1 MGPLAAP
8 RSPLTIF
15 RCENSSGGDK
25 PNEMPL
31 ASIRTL
37 VVDDEEIARRV
48 LRDELDL
55 IPEIHVIGE
64 AENGRDALDQILET
78 QPDLVFLDLQMPLMS
93 GFDVIHQLTGSR
105 LPVIVIVT
113 AFQQHA
119 IQAFDAGAVDYL
131 LKPVRGD
138 RLHKAIDKA
147 KSLLGKPREIAQEL
161 ARISSVAPPSTRPDP
176 VQKLVS
182 RMGREYFLL
191 DVGEVLALQ
200 AEGELVWILTEKKK
214 YLANQSLRALELRL
228 PNWFQ
233 RVHRNAIVNVNQV
246 SKMTPLTSNRWL
258 ITLHNDQ
265 EFVVSKRQAHHIRRL
280 LHGEAFENAP
290 VRG

>member
-1 MGPLAAP
+1 MAV
-8 RSPLTIF
+8 S
-15 RCENSSGGDK
+15 
-25 PNEMPL
+25 
-31 ASIRTL
+31 SIRTL
-37 VVDDEEIARRV
+37 VVDDEEIARRI

-55 IPEIHVIGE
+55 IPEIHVVGE
-64 AENGRDALDQILET
+64 AENGRDALDQILEA

-93 GFDVIHQLTGSR
+93 GFEVIKQLSGTK

-119 IQAFDAGAVDYL
+119 IQAFDAGAIDYL

-138 RLHKAIDKA
+138 RLHKAIEKA
-147 KSLLGKPREIAQEL
+147 KSLLGKPREIAHEL
-161 ARISSVAPPSTRPDP
+161 ARISSVAPPSSHAEP

-182 RMGREYFLL
+182 RMGREYFLV
-191 DVGEVLALQ
+191 DVAEVLALQ

-214 YLANQSLRALELRL
+214 YLANQTLRAVEPRL
-228 PNWFQ
+228 PHWFQ

-246 SKMTPLTSNRWL
+246 RKMTPLTSNRWL
-258 ITLHNDQ
+258 ITLHNDL

-280 LHGEAFENAP
+280 LHGEAFEKAP